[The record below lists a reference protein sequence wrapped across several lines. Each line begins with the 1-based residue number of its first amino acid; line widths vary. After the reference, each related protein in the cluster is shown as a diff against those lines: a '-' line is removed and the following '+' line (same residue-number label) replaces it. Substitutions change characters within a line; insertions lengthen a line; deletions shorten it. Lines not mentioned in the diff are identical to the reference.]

1 MKIALFECYLYLIQ
15 DAVTN
20 TVVPCFNVDIL
31 PEDGDYELIE
41 DRNCI
46 CLQGIDVSQPKTVA
60 IANFYHLSECE
71 YILKKDSLF
80 DRYIITD
87 FEFEPRADGSLTP
100 YPVCPK
106 CGARRFS

>member
-1 MKIALFECYLYLIQ
+1 M
-15 DAVTN
+15 DAQEEVLK
-20 TVVPCFNVDIL
+20 NVYDNACELLSIHASK
-31 PEDGDYELIE
+31 ED
-41 DRNCI
+41 
-46 CLQGIDVSQPKTVA
+46 
-60 IANFYHLSECE
+60 FYHLSECE

>member
-1 MKIALFECYLYLIQ
+1 MDIQ
-15 DAVTN
+15 SNLEKNYIMISPSN
-20 TVVPCFNVDIL
+20 T
-31 PEDGDYELIE
+31 EDDMAKLTSDKE
-41 DRNCI
+41 D
-46 CLQGIDVSQPKTVA
+46 
-60 IANFYHLSECE
+60 FYHLSECE

-100 YPVCPK
+100 YPVCPT